1 MTRSRFGLAFR
12 AIIEASVSRAE
23 ATAGQDPEAV
33 IFADR
38 EGVIRYWGSGA
49 EAVFGHSAADA
60 LGNSLDLIIP
70 ERFRPAHWQAYE
82 RAIES
87 GETKYDGRV
96 LTTRSVR
103 KDGSKLF
110 VDLSFTMVKDA
121 HDAVLGALATGR
133 DCTARYLAE
142 RQQREQSMQ

>member
-1 MTRSRFGLAFR
+1 MNR
-12 AIIEASVSRAE
+12 AD
-23 ATAGQDPEAV
+23 ATAGPGPEAV
-33 IFADR
+33 IFANR

-70 ERFRPAHWQAYE
+70 ERFRSAHWQAYD
-82 RAIES
+82 RAIAS
-87 GETKYDGRV
+87 GQTQYQGRV
-96 LTTRSVR
+96 LTTRSMHQ
-103 KDGSKLF
+103 DGSKLF
-110 VDLSFTMVKDA
+110 VDLSFDIVKDP
-121 HDAVLGALATGR
+121 HDVVLGALATGR

>member
-1 MTRSRFGLAFR
+1 VER
-12 AIIEASVSRAE
+12 ADAA
-23 ATAGQDPEAV
+23 AGPEAV

-38 EGVIRYWGSGA
+38 EGVIRYWSGGA

-70 ERFRPAHWQAYE
+70 ERFRPAHWQAYD
-82 RAIES
+82 RAIRS
-87 GETKYDGRV
+87 GQTKYDGRV
-96 LTTRSVR
+96 LATRSMR

-110 VDLSFTMVKDA
+110 VDLSFAMVKDA

-142 RQQREQSMQ
+142 RQQREQSGQ

>member
-1 MTRSRFGLAFR
+1 MNPAD
-12 AIIEASVSRAE
+12 
-23 ATAGQDPEAV
+23 ATAGQGPEAV
-33 IFADR
+33 IFSDR

-60 LGNSLDLIIP
+60 LGNSHDLIIP
-70 ERFRPAHWQAYE
+70 ERFRDAHWQAYD

-87 GETKYDGRV
+87 GLTKYDGRV
-96 LTTRSVR
+96 LTTRSMR
-103 KDGSKLF
+103 KDGAKLF

-142 RQQREQSMQ
+142 WQQRKQSMQ

>member
-1 MTRSRFGLAFR
+1 MSRT
-12 AIIEASVSRAE
+12 E

-60 LGNSLDLIIP
+60 LGESLDLIIP
-70 ERFRPAHWQAYE
+70 ERFRPAHWQAYD

-87 GETKYDGRV
+87 GQTKYAGRV

-110 VDLSFTMVKDA
+110 VDLSFTLVKDA

>member
-1 MTRSRFGLAFR
+1 MNHAD
-12 AIIEASVSRAE
+12 
-23 ATAGQDPEAV
+23 ATAGPGPEAV

-49 EAVFGHSAADA
+49 EALFGHSAADA

-70 ERFRPAHWQAYE
+70 ERFRSAHWQAYD

-87 GETKYDGRV
+87 GQTKYAGRA
-96 LTTRSVR
+96 LTTRSMR

-142 RQQREQSMQ
+142 RQQREQSSQ